1 MRKKNL
7 VCDSRNRS
15 LSKISVLVVLSG
27 FLSACSILPQ
37 EEQALA
43 PPLVEPAKL
52 EYETAEVTKGEIIK
66 RVKGTGD
73 LVPLENQSLYYEKD
87 GGRLKDILVNEGEE
101 VKKGQTLVEIETGN
115 LAFDIQQ
122 AGLDLQ
128 KAKLRLQQIQE
139 QGADKYS
146 VEIAKL
152 DVESLELR
160 LYQLN
165 KQSSESKI
173 VSPMNGIVTYVS
185 ELKQGEVVGAYQPI
199 IQVADTSKLQILYTA
214 LGAEDLADVKVGME
228 AMITLKGNTVNGKV
242 VQTPKDVPFE
252 IYERDPNLYA
262 KSLLINMEEL
272 PEGAEVGS
280 ITDIEIIT
288 ARKNDTL
295 IIPKNG
301 LRSAMG
307 RTYVQVLA
315 DNTKRELDV
324 EVGIVSATEVEILRG
339 LNEGDQVIL
348 K

>member
-7 VCDSRNRS
+7 VYKNGNRG
-15 LSKISVLVVLSG
+15 LSKVSMLVVLVG
-27 FLSACSILPQ
+27 LLSACSILPQ
-37 EEQALA
+37 EEQVLA

-66 RVKGTGD
+66 RVKGTGS

-87 GGRLKDILVNEGEE
+87 GGRLKDILVSEGEK
-101 VKKGQTLVEIETGN
+101 VKKGQTLLEIETGN

-122 AGLDLQ
+122 AELDLQ
-128 KAKLRLQQIQE
+128 KAKLRLQQMQE
-139 QGADKYS
+139 QGGDKYS
-146 VEIAKL
+146 IEIAKL
-152 DVESLELR
+152 DVKSLELR

-165 KQSSESKI
+165 KQLTESKI
-173 VSPMNGIVTYVS
+173 ISPMNGIITYVS
-185 ELKQGEVVGAYQPI
+185 ELKQGEAVGAYQSI

-228 AMITLKGNTVNGKV
+228 ATVTLKGSSVTGKV

-252 IYERDPNLYA
+252 IYERDPNLYG
-262 KSLLINMEEL
+262 KSLLINIEEL
-272 PEGAEVGS
+272 PKGAEVGS

-288 ARKNDTL
+288 AKKDDTL

-315 DNTKRELDV
+315 ENTKRELDV